1 MRGPADDG
9 VVSVLIGARG
19 ASEDLRVCLQS
30 LEREATPEN
39 VEVIVAVPE
48 SDPACRVVDEEFPW
62 AELVTV
68 TAGRGANLAELRAA
82 AYVWARGEIIAF
94 TDAHCSVA
102 PGWIEAIRRAMAS
115 GADVAAGAVLNRTAG
130 SMADWT
136 AFLFDY
142 GDFLPPIAGG
152 PATTF
157 SGNNIAYR
165 REMLGDPESYA
176 RGGLLKYFVNLRLA
190 REGRRMVTAPAMV
203 VSYRRQIQ
211 LARLLR
217 DRFHFGRCFAAQRL
231 SEAGGAFRFWYRALA
246 PLLPALV
253 VIRLFRRLLARPV
266 LRRETVRAALPLTL
280 VGLAWGAG
288 ETAGA
293 LLGRGA
299 SCREVY

>member
-1 MRGPADDG
+1 MPAAIG
-9 VVSVLIGARG
+9 VVSVLVGARD
-19 ASEDLRVCLQS
+19 ASEDLRVCLRS
-30 LEREATPEN
+30 LEREAAPEN

-48 SDPACRVVDEEFPW
+48 SDPGCQVVDEEFPW
-62 AELVTV
+62 AELITV
-68 TAGRGANLAELRAA
+68 SAERGANLAELRAA

-102 PGWIEAIRRAMAS
+102 PGWIEAIRRAIGA
-115 GADVAAGAVLNRTAG
+115 GADVAAGAVLNGTPG
-130 SMADWT
+130 SISDWT

-142 GDFLPPIAGG
+142 GDFLPPIAAG
-152 PATTF
+152 PATTL

-165 REMLGDPESYA
+165 REMLGEPESYA

-190 REGRRMVTAPAMV
+190 REGCRMVTAPEMV
-203 VSYRRQIQ
+203 VSYRRRIP

-231 SEAGGAFRFWYRALA
+231 AEAGVAFRFWYRVLA

-253 VIRLFRRLLARPV
+253 VARVFRRLLARPV
-266 LRRETVRAALPLTL
+266 LRRQTVRAALPLAL
-280 VGLAWGAG
+280 VGLAWGVG

-293 LLGRGA
+293 LLGRGT